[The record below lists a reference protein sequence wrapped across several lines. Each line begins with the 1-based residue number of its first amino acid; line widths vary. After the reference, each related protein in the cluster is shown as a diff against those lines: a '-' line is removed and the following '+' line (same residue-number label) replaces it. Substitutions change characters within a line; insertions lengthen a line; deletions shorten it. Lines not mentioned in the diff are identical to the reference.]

1 METTTR
7 SLKLRVKL
15 RSKKGGIL
23 AFLVKAPNVT
33 ADKGNERQNRN
44 EEAVVV
50 LGVGRLTS
58 FKKHHLNKKKTP
70 KETKEKLTNKINV

>member
-1 METTTR
+1 MVLQKEVGEMWKTELLLETTTR

-58 FKKHHLNKKKTP
+58 FKKHH
-70 KETKEKLTNKINV
+70 